1 MEGASWES
9 SISKRTEYNNFI
21 ENVFRPL
28 YKMSSQEDCLQN
40 ENYKKLLKECE
51 FFDPYRFSNMWESY
65 EVAKNKLILMVLE
78 YDGYYYNSYMR
89 NIKMTDDVLIT
100 KLRFIL
106 NLLKFTNIDFDKK
119 RALTYISY
127 YLPSDSD
134 NDKVIE
140 LIQEIEDILKY

>member
-9 SISKRTEYNNFI
+9 STNKRIEYNNFI

-28 YKMSSQEDCLQN
+28 YKMSSREDCLQN
-40 ENYKKLLKECE
+40 ENYKNLLKECE
-51 FFDPYRFSNMWESY
+51 FFNPYRFSNVWESY
-65 EVAKNKLILMVLE
+65 EIVKNKLIIMVLE

-89 NIKMTDDVLIT
+89 NIKMTNDVLIT

-119 RALTYISY
+119 RALINISY
-127 YLPSDSD
+127 YLPSESD
-134 NDKVIE
+134 NDKVNE
-140 LIQEIEDILKY
+140 LIQEIEGILKC

>member
-119 RALTYISY
+119 RALTNISY

-140 LIQEIEDILKY
+140 LIQEIEDILKC